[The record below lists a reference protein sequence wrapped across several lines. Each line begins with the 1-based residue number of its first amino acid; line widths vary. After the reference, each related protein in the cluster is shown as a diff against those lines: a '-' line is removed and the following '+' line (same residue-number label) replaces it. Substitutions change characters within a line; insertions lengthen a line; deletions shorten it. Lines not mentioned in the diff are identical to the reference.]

1 MSSPVAV
8 SDSNQYDVLSSP
20 IDEGKSAE
28 GIRSRFSKDDI
39 KEQAFQAREMIKSKV
54 LDLKEQVVKTGVVN
68 TVSAQLQPAIDFAK
82 EKVGLPTT
90 ASTERLAAEV
100 QDQATGEWQ
109 EVKRKGA
116 KQLAKGKEALDEQLD
131 EKLTKEQRAK
141 LNKSL
146 RQAKKGAI
154 QLEGQAKGF
163 SNKLINLTLSNPR
176 LRPMK
181 SFIQRNNLQLPVVI
195 LGSLFTLW
203 FGLTLIRL
211 VTDVA
216 TPKVPE
222 FDIHSKTETLNWLKY
237 HAGEYKDRAID
248 MKDSLSGRAAAF
260 LANYEWDK
268 LKGRA
273 IDYRDIGMNKL
284 GLAEPTWGE
293 WAWAKLTG
301 RPITWQDRVENVLEL
316 TKQGLNRVDLKTGG
330 LFDRVKHMLSPHE
343 PTMAEK
349 ASDVYDSIKSHIPG
363 MRPEPSMM
371 DNVKNTIV
379 DGVNTIRSHLPGGE
393 SIEAARARAYAAAH
407 PSTIDQIKSGATYL
421 KNRVVHGAQEAAHI
435 AQDRANEAADK
446 AKYKVGL

>member
-8 SDSNQYDVLSSP
+8 ADSNQFDVLSSP
-20 IDEGKSAE
+20 IDEGKSQE
-28 GIRSRFSKDDI
+28 GLRSRFGKDDL
-39 KEQAFQAREMIKSKV
+39 KEQAYQAREMIKTKV
-54 LDLKEQVVKTGVVN
+54 YDLKEQVVNSGIVN
-68 TVSAQLQPAIDFAK
+68 TVTSQLQPAIDLVK
-82 EKVGLPTT
+82 EKTGITGTNEEV
-90 ASTERLAAEV
+90 AAEI
-100 QDQATGEWQ
+100 QDKAEGEWQ
-109 EVKRKGA
+109 EVKHKGRK
-116 KQLAKGKEALDEQLD
+116 QIAKGKEIVDQELDSR
-131 EKLTKEQRAK
+131 LTKEQRAK
-141 LNKSL
+141 LNKGL
-146 RQAKKGAI
+146 KQAKRGAKEI
-154 QLEGQAKGF
+154 EGQAKGF
-163 SNKLINLTLSNPR
+163 SNDLINLTLSNPR
-176 LRPMK
+176 LRPVK

-195 LGSLFTLW
+195 FGSLFTLW

-222 FDIHSKTETLNWLKY
+222 FDIHSKTETMNWLKY

-260 LANYEWDK
+260 LANYEFDK

-273 IDYRDIGMNKL
+273 LDYKDIGMNKL
-284 GLAEPTWGE
+284 GLTEPTWGE

-301 RPITWQDRVENVLEL
+301 RPITWQDRVENVLDL

-343 PTMAEK
+343 PTLGEK
-349 ASDVYDSIKSHIPG
+349 ASDMYDSIKNTI
-363 MRPEPSMM
+363 RPEPTMM
-371 DNVKNTIV
+371 DNIKNSVV

-393 SIEAARARAYAAAH
+393 SIEAARQRAYEAAH
-407 PSTIDQIKSGATYL
+407 PSTLDQLKNGATYL

-446 AKYKVGL
+446 ARYKTGL